1 MKKDITT
8 KEALKAI
15 TEDIAIYL
23 LGLQIDNVEFVD
35 KELLRIEKR
44 EADIVATCLI
54 NNSPSII
61 HLEIQNDN
69 DKDMAH
75 RMLRYRLDIM
85 KAYSNTQ
92 IHQYVVYIGKD
103 KLTMQS
109 SIMCD
114 NLNYNYTIV
123 DMHNIDCESLIK
135 LDNPDALVLAILCD
149 FKNKSEKD
157 VCYYIVKRLSELT
170 EGDKQAFSKYTQM
183 LETLSDNRNLK
194 NIIKEVE
201 AMLSAVRIEDL
212 PSYELGMER
221 GVDKGLSQGITQ
233 GITQGISQGH
243 LESAVIFVSEMGLNP
258 DDVARKLNIPV
269 EEILKRLGRK

>member
-8 KEALKAI
+8 KEALEAI

-123 DMHNIDCESLIK
+123 DMQNIDCESLIK
-135 LDNPDALVLAILCD
+135 LGDSLELAIKTVVENRSNETDYD
-149 FKNKSEKD
+149 F
-157 VCYYIVKRLSELT
+157 YYNAYCL
-170 EGDKQAFSKYTQM
+170 
-183 LETLSDNRNLK
+183 
-194 NIIKEVE
+194 
-201 AMLSAVRIEDL
+201 
-212 PSYELGMER
+212 
-221 GVDKGLSQGITQ
+221 
-233 GITQGISQGH
+233 
-243 LESAVIFVSEMGLNP
+243 
-258 DDVARKLNIPV
+258 
-269 EEILKRLGRK
+269 